1 MKSQDIHKTKVPVCW
16 TTLLNS
22 DFSFGF
28 RNLGEYNQWE
38 EKANICISH
47 YGNTDYINFA
57 DLFFA
62 SFKPN
67 DFFIQS
73 PEGNFVCVQWMF
85 FKIQAHC
92 VPMII
97 DLPNKTYYL
106 VDPTR
111 TLWGKELWFVD
122 GILCGKFTE
131 TFWGGTNLQQRIVNM
146 KFLNTF
152 RPLQEF
158 FNLNIKDLKVKIAS
172 WENGI
177 QKSRIE

>member
-1 MKSQDIHKTKVPVCW
+1 MVKLAKSAFAW

-28 RNLGEYNQWE
+28 KNLGEYNQWE
-38 EKANICISH
+38 EKANVCISH
-47 YGNTDYINFA
+47 NGNMDYINFA
-57 DLFFA
+57 DLLFA

-67 DFFIQS
+67 EFFIQS
-73 PEGNFVCVQWMF
+73 PDGNIVCLQWMF
-85 FKIQAHC
+85 HKIHGHI

-97 DLPNKTYYL
+97 NLSERTYHL

-122 GILCGKFTE
+122 GILCAKFTE
-131 TFWGGTNLQQRIVNM
+131 TFWEQTKLQQKIVNM
-146 KFLNTF
+146 KFLNIF

-158 FNLNIKDLKVKIAS
+158 FDLNIMDLKVKIVN

-177 QKSRIE
+177 QTFRIG